1 MDLTYLYKA
10 LMRKKWIIIL
20 SVLMGAIAGIAF
32 TVVQKKAYVSTA
44 QYSTGLTQTQ
54 KVSLSL
60 TEIMDIN
67 QIDSKFSNI
76 VETFKSPN
84 VLGMLAYEVLLH
96 DLESQR
102 PFRTLTVKQKNDTAY
117 RYANVENVKKIL
129 KDKLS
134 SMSLLT
140 TYDPEEKRVWDL
152 LSLYEYD
159 EFSISKKLTIERI
172 PHTDFLS
179 VSYSSEKPE
188 LSAFVVNT
196 IGVKFK
202 EFYNF
207 LTTTRAK
214 ESLTKLDSL
223 SAVKRKQV
231 DSLKARYE
239 KFRTLIGTP
248 NIGDAATAAMS
259 GVQELT
265 TNLTTEES
273 KLNTLNSQLNS
284 VNEQLATI
292 NASPITTNHTEN
304 YNDEILALREKNRQ
318 LSSQLTEKGGVDPD
332 IEAKIRA
339 NNAKLLQLS
348 NSAGTS
354 TTSTN
359 SALKTQDRKEELQ
372 NTKIQLEASIE
383 ASKRNVDLY
392 KRRVDEFN
400 RIAHSGGG
408 AEAIASTYLND
419 LNNAQ
424 KELDKY
430 NNSLFA
436 SQDIDVSPDMIF
448 KQTLQGQPAIVP
460 ETRHRTLTVL
470 LSAVA
475 MFFLTIF
482 LIIIL
487 EFLDNSLRT
496 PFIFNKE
503 TKLKLLTA
511 VSKIDLQRKQL
522 KEYFELA
529 SDVDRDAPVNT
540 FIENLRKLRFELE
553 NCGKKIILVTSLK
566 PKEGKSVILEA
577 LANTFSMSKKKILI
591 IDANFS
597 DNSLTRT
604 FNAKPTLETFSLNS
618 QDNAIDKIW
627 GVTSLTNISNTDI
640 IGCNEGNYTP
650 SEILP
655 KNNLFLNIHKIA
667 QHYDFILIEGA
678 ALNNHSDC
686 KELSKMVEG
695 IIAVFSS
702 KNSLT
707 ELDKESIN
715 FLKNNTGNKFIGAVL
730 NNVSEEFLEN

>member
-1 MDLTYLYKA
+1 MDLNYLYKA
-10 LMRKKWIIIL
+10 LMRKKWLIIL
-20 SVLMGAIAGIAF
+20 SVFMGAAAGIAF
-32 TVVQKKAYVSTA
+32 TFVQKKSYLSTA

-76 VETFKSPN
+76 IETFKSPN
-84 VLGMLAYEVLLH
+84 VLGMLSYETLLH

-102 PFRTLTVKQKNDTAY
+102 PFRTLTAKQKNDTAY
-117 RYANVENVKKIL
+117 RYANIENVKKIL
-129 KDKLS
+129 RDKLS
-134 SMSLLT
+134 NMSLLT
-140 TYDPEEKRVWDL
+140 TYDPEEKKVWDL

-159 EFSISKKLTIERI
+159 EFTLSKKLLIERI

-179 VSYSSEKPE
+179 VSFSSEKPE
-188 LSAFVVNT
+188 LSAFIVNT

-223 SAVKRKQV
+223 SSVKRKQV

-239 KFRTLIGTP
+239 KFRTQIGTP

-284 VNEQLATI
+284 VVEQLATI
-292 NASPITTNHTEN
+292 NTTPVTATHTEN
-304 YNDEILALREKNRQ
+304 YNDEIVALREKNRQ
-318 LSSQLTEKGGVDPD
+318 LSAQLTEKGGVDPD
-332 IEAKIRA
+332 IEAKIKA
-339 NNAKLLQLS
+339 NNNKLLQLS
-348 NSAGTS
+348 NSTVATP
-354 TTSTN
+354 TN
-359 SALKTQDRKEELQ
+359 PGLKIQERREQLQ
-372 NTKIQLEASIE
+372 NTKLQLEADIE
-383 ASKRNVDLY
+383 ASKRNVALY
-392 KRRVDEFN
+392 KSRVDEFS

-408 AEAIASTYLND
+408 NEAIASTYLSD

-448 KQTLQGQPAIVP
+448 KQTLQGQPAIMP
-460 ETRHRTLTVL
+460 ETRHRTITVL

-475 MFFLTIF
+475 MFFMTIF

-496 PFIFNKE
+496 PFIFAKE

-511 VSKIDLQRKQL
+511 VNRIDLQKKQL

-529 SDVDRDAPVNT
+529 EDVEREAPTNT

-553 NCGKKIILVTSLK
+553 NCGKKIILITSLK
-566 PKEGKSVILEA
+566 PKEGKSTILEA

-591 IDANFS
+591 IDSNFS

-695 IIAVFSS
+695 IVAVFSS
-702 KNSLT
+702 KNSLN

-730 NNVSEEFLEN
+730 NNVSEDFLEN